1 MDEYESDTLETKGD
15 PNKTSLNPPY
25 CGHEHC
31 CGRAHQSS
39 ESTAPIHFKFM
50 FTMISYFHRY
60 RLEFER
66 QDGDCCDERL
76 TMVSWYLA

>member
-1 MDEYESDTLETKGD
+1 MVTNIAVEEHT
-15 PNKTSLNPPY
+15 NPPDLY
-25 CGHEHC
+25 
-31 CGRAHQSS
+31 R
-39 ESTAPIHFKFM
+39 TPIYFQFM